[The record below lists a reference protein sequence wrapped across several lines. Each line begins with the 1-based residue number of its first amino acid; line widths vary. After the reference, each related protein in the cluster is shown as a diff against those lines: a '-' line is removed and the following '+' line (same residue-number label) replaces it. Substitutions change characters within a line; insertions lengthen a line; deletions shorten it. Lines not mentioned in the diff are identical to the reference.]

1 MTYHCMGERIRENFL
16 TAKLLILIS
25 YCMPPWFSQCPLN
38 KVATS
43 YYSVK
48 SSFALPKRLTMAEKK
63 PSPQPG
69 AFNETVKESAQQIW
83 LAGLGAFAK
92 AQQEGGKVF
101 ETLVKDGL
109 SMQRKAQTTAEEK
122 IAEATQKM
130 TTMAQE
136 LSSQAS
142 QFGSKASGSWDKL
155 ETIFEDRVAR
165 ALARLGLPTAAEF
178 ETLNQ
183 RVAELEASLKA
194 SQARPK
200 RVAAKKTPVAAKKA
214 VKKK

>member
-1 MTYHCMGERIRENFL
+1 
-16 TAKLLILIS
+16 
-25 YCMPPWFSQCPLN
+25 
-38 KVATS
+38 
-43 YYSVK
+43 
-48 SSFALPKRLTMAEKK
+48 MAEKK

-178 ETLNQ
+178 EALNQ

-200 RVAAKKTPVAAKKA
+200 RVAAKKTPVTAKKA